1 MKRMT
6 RALCLLL
13 APLMLL
19 TVVGCSN
26 TPPDKSGNSST
37 VSSAATSGYPNAE
50 SETSSSDSSV
60 SDSTDNSGSNSTTVR
75 TTGNNRSS
83 TNTTAKTT
91 SGNTSDIN
99 MKDPQ
104 NPYKDIP
111 AKLKDS
117 TVTFLMY
124 WEPNAR
130 DKSKFRSFEAT
141 TGIKVKYIV
150 SPDVQ
155 SKLAS
160 LISAGQS
167 PDVVRYSF
175 WPAGIDLLQDLSAAK
190 LNMADP
196 IWDQSVSKATTY
208 KGKIYGVNTFGETAI
223 NSYVA

>member
-1 MKRMT
+1 
-6 RALCLLL
+6 
-13 APLMLL
+13 
-19 TVVGCSN
+19 
-26 TPPDKSGNSST
+26 
-37 VSSAATSGYPNAE
+37 
-50 SETSSSDSSV
+50 
-60 SDSTDNSGSNSTTVR
+60 
-75 TTGNNRSS
+75 
-83 TNTTAKTT
+83 
-91 SGNTSDIN
+91 

-104 NPYKDIP
+104 NPYKDTS

-167 PDVVRYSF
+167 PDVC
-175 WPAGIDLLQDLSAAK
+175 
-190 LNMADP
+190 
-196 IWDQSVSKATTY
+196 ATAS
-208 KGKIYGVNTFGETAI
+208 GQRA
-223 NSYVA
+223 

>member
-1 MKRMT
+1 MSAFCFPCTQPYQRLYHKTYSFMVKRRSFMKRMT

-104 NPYKDIP
+104 KPLQGYTCQ
-111 AKLKDS
+111 AERLHGY
-117 TVTFLMY
+117 F
-124 WEPNAR
+124 
-130 DKSKFRSFEAT
+130 
-141 TGIKVKYIV
+141 
-150 SPDVQ
+150 PDVLGTQ
-155 SKLAS
+155 CP
-160 LISAGQS
+160 G
-167 PDVVRYSF
+167 
-175 WPAGIDLLQDLSAAK
+175 
-190 LNMADP
+190 
-196 IWDQSVSKATTY
+196 
-208 KGKIYGVNTFGETAI
+208 
-223 NSYVA
+223 